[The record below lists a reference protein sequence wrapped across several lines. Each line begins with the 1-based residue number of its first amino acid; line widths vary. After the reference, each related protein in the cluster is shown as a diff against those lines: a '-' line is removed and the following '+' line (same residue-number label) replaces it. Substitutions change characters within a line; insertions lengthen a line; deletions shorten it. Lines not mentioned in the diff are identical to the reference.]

1 MGDYSRFLTK
11 MAELKAIQGEYNQLS
26 MDVSGAVSTDTNYD
40 DNTFDRYNITLDRN
54 PISNTKTPLV
64 IAPGED
70 YADFWKYIGKI
81 IDPSAN
87 TNIIVNQRINAQKCW
102 NLAANDPRLFKK
114 VVYTGNT
121 ATNIGQPKWD
131 NLCYGL
137 VPDAPASA
145 SYDSNDSVGYAFM
158 VGNGDGSAGKTNGI
172 YTKLGINPSGA
183 NAATVNANVAK
194 ASKLNDLQLRVNSLT
209 QEITAESDVG
219 INNELN
225 TLVASAAGSNE
236 LISKIN
242 DYMNDAVGG
251 ITSDYN
257 LVNKR
262 KDMNNV
268 YSEINEQTTLR
279 ARKYGF
285 IFFIVIT
292 ISIIIGYG
300 SYTSKMSLLEQI
312 GVLKNYVGWGWW
324 TNWWIIA
331 IVVIMFIISSFGWD
345 MRGNISMI
353 IRYVTDPAFWTGQLW
368 WVGVTFLLLIMIF
381 FYATFKSFFMEFDA
395 GMKSIQSSLGGD
407 SGSNSGGNTGDAG
420 AE

>member
-26 MDVSGAVSTDTNYD
+26 MDVSGAVSTSLADKYTYTAD
-40 DNTFDRYNITLDRN
+40 KN

-81 IDPSAN
+81 DPLTN
-87 TNIIVNQRINAQKCW
+87 TLDQNAQKCW

-114 VVYTGNT
+114 VVYTGNNGV
-121 ATNIGQPKWD
+121 NIGQPKWD

-137 VPDAPASA
+137 VPDAPASV
-145 SYDSNDSVGYAFM
+145 SYDSNDSPGYAFM
-158 VGNGDGSAGKTNGI
+158 VGNGDGSAGKTNDI
-172 YTKLGINPSGA
+172 YTKLGIKPSGA

-194 ASKLNDLQLRVNSLT
+194 ASKLYDLQLRVNSLT
-209 QEITAESDVG
+209 QEITAESDAG

-292 ISIIIGYG
+292 IAIIIGYG

-324 TNWWIIA
+324 TNWGVIA
-331 IVVIMFIISSFGWD
+331 IVVIVFIISSFGWD

-381 FYATFKSFFMEFDA
+381 FYATFKSFFMEA
-395 GMKSIQSSLGGD
+395 GAGLMSIQSSLDGD
-407 SGSNSGGNTGDAG
+407 SGGNTGDAG

>member
-26 MDVSGAVSTDTNYD
+26 MDVSGAVSTDTNYAD
-40 DNTFDRYNITLDRN
+40 DTFDKYNITPDKN

-81 IDPSAN
+81 TPVESIYQNS
-87 TNIIVNQRINAQKCW
+87 QRINAQKCW

-114 VVYTGNT
+114 VVYTGNNGV
-121 ATNIGQPKWD
+121 NIGQPKWD

-137 VPDAPASA
+137 VPDAPASV
-145 SYDSNDSVGYAFM
+145 SYDSNDSTGYAFM

-194 ASKLNDLQLRVNSLT
+194 ASKLYDLQLRVNSLT
-209 QEITAESDVG
+209 QEITAESETG

-225 TLVASAAGSNE
+225 TLVSSAAGSNE

-324 TNWWIIA
+324 TNWGVIA
-331 IVVIMFIISSFGWD
+331 IVVIVFIISSFGWD

-395 GMKSIQSSLGGD
+395 GMKSIQSSLDGD
-407 SGSNSGGNTGDAG
+407 SGGNTGDAG

>member
-26 MDVSGAVSTDTNYD
+26 MDISGAVSFDTDYST
-40 DNTFDRYNITLDRN
+40 DNTFDKYVVTLDKN

-64 IAPGED
+64 IRPGED
-70 YADFWKYIGKI
+70 YGDFWKYIGR

-87 TNIIVNQRINAQKCW
+87 TVSNHQRINAQKCW
-102 NLAANDPRLFKK
+102 NLAANDPRPFKK

-121 ATNIGQPKWD
+121 GVNIGQPDWD
-131 NLCYGL
+131 NRCYGL

-145 SYDSNDSVGYAFM
+145 SFDSNDSTGYAFM

-172 YTKLGINPSGA
+172 YTKLGIKPSGA
-183 NAATVNANVAK
+183 SQATVDANVAK
-194 ASKLNDLQLRVNSLT
+194 AAKLYELQQRVDSLT
-209 QEITAESDVG
+209 REIVAESDAG

-225 TLVASAAGSNE
+225 TLVASASGSND
-236 LISKIN
+236 LIGKIN

-251 ITSDYN
+251 INSHNN

-262 KDMNNV
+262 KNMNHI
-268 YSEINEQTTLR
+268 YAEINEQTNLR
-279 ARKYGF
+279 AKKYNF

-292 ISIIIGYG
+292 VCIIIGYG
-300 SYTSKMSLLEQI
+300 SYTSKLSLLEQFEA
-312 GVLKNYVGWGWW
+312 LRNYIGWGWW

-331 IVVIMFIISSFGWD
+331 IVVIVFIISSFGWD
-345 MRGNISMI
+345 MKGNISMI
-353 IRYVTDPAFWTGQLW
+353 IRYLTDMEFWTGQLW

-381 FYATFKSFFMEFDA
+381 FYASFKTFFLEFDA
-395 GMKSIQSSLGGD
+395 GMKNIQSAFDGEGGD
-407 SGSNSGGNTGDAG
+407 SGSGS
-420 AE
+420 E

>member
-11 MAELKAIQGEYNQLS
+11 MAELKVIQGEYNQLT
-26 MDVSGAVSTDTNYD
+26 MDVSGAVSTDTDYA
-40 DNTFDRYNITLDRN
+40 DNTFDRYNLTPDKN

-64 IAPGED
+64 VSPGQD

-81 IDPSAN
+81 TPVELSESN
-87 TNIIVNQRINAQKCW
+87 PLRKNAQKCW

-114 VVYTGNT
+114 VVYTGNNGV
-121 ATNIGQPKWD
+121 NIGQPKWD

-145 SYDSNDSVGYAFM
+145 SYDSNDSAGYAFM
-158 VGNGDGSAGKTNGI
+158 VGNGDGGAGKTNDI
-172 YTKLGINPSGA
+172 YTKLGIKPSGA
-183 NAATVNANVAK
+183 SQTVVNANVAK
-194 ASKLNDLQLRVNSLT
+194 ASKLYDLQLRVNSLT
-209 QEITAESDVG
+209 QEITAESDAG

-236 LISKIN
+236 LIGKIN

-262 KDMNNV
+262 KELGNV
-268 YSEINEQTTLR
+268 YAEINEQTTLR
-279 ARKYGF
+279 ARKYRF

-292 ISIIIGYG
+292 IAVIIGYG
-300 SYTSKMSLLEQI
+300 SYTSKLSLIDQI
-312 GVLKNYVGWGWW
+312 DNLRNYIGWGWW
-324 TNWWIIA
+324 TNWWIVA
-331 IVVIMFIISSFGWD
+331 TVVIVFIISSFGWD
-345 MRGNISMI
+345 MKGNILMI
-353 IRYVTDPAFWTGQLW
+353 IRYITDPAFWTGQLW
-368 WVGVTFLLLIMIF
+368 WVGVTFLLLFIIF

-395 GMKSIQSSLGGD
+395 GLKNIQSAMD
-407 SGSNSGGNTGDAG
+407 GDAAG
-420 AE
+420 EE

>member
-40 DNTFDRYNITLDRN
+40 DNTFDKYNITLDKN

-64 IAPGED
+64 VSPGED
-70 YADFWKYIGKI
+70 YAEFWKYIGKI
-81 IDPSAN
+81 TPVASSESN
-87 TNIIVNQRINAQKCW
+87 PVRKNAQKCW

-121 ATNIGQPKWD
+121 GVNVGQPKWD

-145 SYDSNDSVGYAFM
+145 SYDSNDSAGYAFM
-158 VGNGDGSAGKTNGI
+158 VGNGDGGPGKTNDI
-172 YTKLGINPSGA
+172 YTKLGIKPSGA
-183 NAATVNANVAK
+183 SQETVNTNVAK
-194 ASKLNDLQLRVNSLT
+194 ATKLYNLQLRVNSLT
-209 QEITAESDVG
+209 QEITAESDAG

-236 LISKIN
+236 LIGKIN

-262 KDMNNV
+262 KEMGNV
-268 YSEINEQTTLR
+268 YAEINEQTTLR
-279 ARKYGF
+279 ARKYRF

-292 ISIIIGYG
+292 IAVIIGYG
-300 SYTSKMSLLEQI
+300 SYTSKLSLIDQI
-312 GVLKNYVGWGWW
+312 DNLRNYIGWGWW
-324 TNWWIIA
+324 TNWWIVA
-331 IVVIMFIISSFGWD
+331 TVVIVFIISSFGWD
-345 MRGNISMI
+345 MKGNILMI
-353 IRYVTDPAFWTGQLW
+353 IRYITDPAFWTGQLW
-368 WVGVTFLLLIMIF
+368 WVGVTFLLLFIIF

-395 GMKSIQSSLGGD
+395 GMKSIQSAMDGD
-407 SGSNSGGNTGDAG
+407 DAVG
-420 AE
+420 EASS